1 MSENNQIEK
10 KNRKQTSKKKKN
22 KIKENENE
30 YDKDKIKSQEEN
42 KEKEKDIKVKKVI
55 EPVIVNESIINKPR
69 ILMPSKLL
77 KKPIPTIK
85 IIYIYRREKHQIIIK
100 QNLKIYQLK
109 EKICEELYLLQRDY
123 DIYFK
128 EELINDNN
136 LNDNIMIYLNNK
148 NKDKIKYFE
157 VKKKKQNYDFL
168 PKMSQKTYSNKV
180 KVNGVTNLK
189 DFYSKIEFFFQNC
202 LFEKDFLCEP
212 IAENNYLVSFTF
224 PDLAFDFHR
233 YLFLLKATNEL
244 YKNITFSFI
253 LEKSNLEQHI
263 KYIKKKREEKG
274 TSISF
279 TNNSLKKNEKD
290 EKRQTDDS
298 IEENINENDN
308 NEENSEESS
317 EESNEDNNNEN
328 DNNEENNEES
338 NEDNNNENDNNQNEI
353 EPYMENEEE
362 P

>member
-1 MSENNQIEK
+1 MSEIQRDK
-10 KNRKQTSKKKKN
+10 KSRKQTSKKKKN

-30 YDKDKIKSQEEN
+30 T
-42 KEKEKDIKVKKVI
+42 EKEKIKIPEQNNEKEIKIKKKI
-55 EPVIVNESIINKPR
+55 EPVIVNESSINKPR
-69 ILMPSKLL
+69 ILMPSKIL

-85 IIYIYRREKHQIIIK
+85 IIYIYRREKHEITIK
-100 QNLKIYQLK
+100 QNIKIFQLK
-109 EKICEELYLLQRDY
+109 EKMCEELHLLLRDY

-128 EELINDNN
+128 EELIDDNH
-136 LNDNIMIYLNNK
+136 LNDNIMIYYKNN

-157 VKKKKQNYDFL
+157 IKKKKQNYDFL

-180 KVNGVTNLK
+180 KVNGVKNLK

-263 KYIKKKREEKG
+263 KYIKKKKEEKG

-279 TNNSLKKNEKD
+279 INNSVKKKED
-290 EKRQTDDS
+290 EEQKQTYI
-298 IEENINENDN
+298 IEDNNNENDN
-308 NEENSEESS
+308 EESSEESD

-338 NEDNNNENDNNQNEI
+338 NEENNNDDNNQNEM
-353 EPYMENEEE
+353 YMENEEQD
-362 P
+362 

>member
-1 MSENNQIEK
+1 MSENQREK
-10 KNRKQTSKKKKN
+10 KSRKQTSKKKKN

-30 YDKDKIKSQEEN
+30 KDKTKIQVIEN
-42 KEKEKDIKVKKVI
+42 KEKDIKVKKII
-55 EPVIVNESIINKPR
+55 EPVVVNESSINKPR

-85 IIYIYRREKHQIIIK
+85 IIYIYRREKHQITVK
-100 QNLKIYQLK
+100 QNLKIFQLK

-128 EELINDNN
+128 DVLIDENN
-136 LNDNIMIYLNNK
+136 LNNNIMLYYNN
-148 NKDKIKYFE
+148 NIKDKTKYFE

-180 KVNGVTNLK
+180 KVNGVKNLK
-189 DFYSKIEFFFQNC
+189 DFYSKIEFFFQNS

-212 IAENNYLVSFTF
+212 IAENNYLVSFSF

-233 YLFLLKATNEL
+233 YLLLLKLTNEL
-244 YKNITFSFI
+244 YKYITFSFI

-263 KYIKKKREEKG
+263 KYIKKKKEEKG

-279 TNNSLKKNEKD
+279 INNSVKKKED
-290 EKRQTDDS
+290 EEQKQTYI
-298 IEENINENDN
+298 IEDNNNENDN
-308 NEENSEESS
+308 EESSEESD

-338 NEDNNNENDNNQNEI
+338 NEENNNDDNNQNEM
-353 EPYMENEEE
+353 YMENEEQD
-362 P
+362 

>member
-1 MSENNQIEK
+1 MSENQREK
-10 KNRKQTSKKKKN
+10 KSRKQTSKKKKN

-30 YDKDKIKSQEEN
+30 KDKTKIQVIEN
-42 KEKEKDIKVKKVI
+42 KEKDIKVKKII
-55 EPVIVNESIINKPR
+55 EPVVVNESSINKPR
-69 ILMPSKLL
+69 ILMPSKIL

-85 IIYIYRREKHQIIIK
+85 IIYIYRREKHEITIK
-100 QNLKIYQLK
+100 QNIKIFQLK
-109 EKICEELYLLQRDY
+109 EKMCEELHLLLRDY

-128 EELINDNN
+128 EELIDDNH
-136 LNDNIMIYLNNK
+136 LNDNIMIYYKNN

-157 VKKKKQNYDFL
+157 IKKKKQNYDFL

-244 YKNITFSFI
+244 YKYITFSFI

-263 KYIKKKREEKG
+263 KYIKKKKEEKG

-279 TNNSLKKNEKD
+279 INNSVKKKEED
-290 EKRQTDDS
+290 EKRQTYDS
-298 IEENINENDN
+298 LKKI
-308 NEENSEESS
+308 
-317 EESNEDNNNEN
+317 
-328 DNNEENNEES
+328 
-338 NEDNNNENDNNQNEI
+338 
-353 EPYMENEEE
+353 
-362 P
+362 

>member
-1 MSENNQIEK
+1 MSENQREK
-10 KNRKQTSKKKKN
+10 KSRKQTSKKKKN

-30 YDKDKIKSQEEN
+30 KDKTKIQVIEN
-42 KEKEKDIKVKKVI
+42 KEKDIKVKKVI

-128 EELINDNN
+128 DVLIDENN
-136 LNDNIMIYLNNK
+136 LNDNIMIYYNN
-148 NKDKIKYFE
+148 NIKDKIKYFE

-244 YKNITFSFI
+244 YKYITFSFI

-263 KYIKKKREEKG
+263 KYIKKKKEEKG

-279 TNNSLKKNEKD
+279 INNSVKKKED
-290 EKRQTDDS
+290 EEQKQTY
-298 IEENINENDN
+298 II
-308 NEENSEESS
+308 
-317 EESNEDNNNEN
+317 EDNNNEN
-328 DNNEENNEES
+328 DNEESSEESDEES

-353 EPYMENEEE
+353 EPYMENEEQD
-362 P
+362 